1 MVTSPRSP
9 LSWTSFTP
17 HLAAMPPTNAPL
29 AVSWLALLFFALV
42 PLLLIATT
50 SFVKLSVVFSL
61 LRNAL
66 GTPDVPSGL
75 VVTALA
81 TVLSLFVM
89 SPVLSAA
96 ADATREQWAAI
107 DINDPLRG
115 KSLEA
120 VSLAVSAGRE
130 PLRMFLKR
138 NAGANELTLFVDLAK
153 RTGSATQEDFAV
165 IAPAFLLTEL
175 KEALQIGFLLFL
187 PFLVLDV
194 VITSLLVALGMQAL
208 SPTNVA
214 MPFKLLLFVLVDG
227 FVLLSRALV
236 AGYQ

>member
-1 MVTSPRSP
+1 MQPTSASP
-9 LSWTSFTP
+9 MMSWVS
-17 HLAAMPPTNAPL
+17 LAI
-29 AVSWLALLFFALV
+29 FALV

-81 TVLSLFVM
+81 TALSMFVM
-89 SPVLSAA
+89 APVLGAA
-96 ADATREQWAAI
+96 ADVTRAQWAEI
-107 DINDPLRG
+107 DLNDPLHG
-115 KSLEA
+115 KSLDALSVA
-120 VSLAVSAGRE
+120 VTAGRE
-130 PLRMFLKR
+130 PLREFLKR
-138 NAGANELTLFVDLAK
+138 NAGASEVGVFVALGK
-153 RTGSATQEDFAV
+153 RSGGLMDQDFSV
-165 IAPAFLLTEL
+165 LAPAFLLTEL

-194 VITSLLVALGMQAL
+194 VIVSMLVALGMQSL
-208 SPTNVA
+208 SPNTVA
-214 MPFKLLLFVLVDG
+214 LPFKLLLFVMVDG